1 MKNID
6 RELDEIIKE
15 ELIGDIDLYAEAA
28 ELPAPA
34 PAPEPSKPPKLPP
47 PVKTYKKL
55 AGLKNLGKTFFI
67 NGSEIKNKD
76 DWVQTQMTNLYGAEL
91 FGRNAQLA

>member
-1 MKNID
+1 MQNID

-15 ELIGDIDLYAEAA
+15 ELIGDIDLYAEAK
-28 ELPAPA
+28 ELPAPK
-34 PAPEPSKPPKLPP
+34 PSKPPKLPP